1 MSGSLA
7 EVLAERAGL
16 SGLSVPP
23 ALAERLI
30 AYYSLLSHWNRKINL
45 TSLSDPKEAV
55 DRLLLEPVAAAAS
68 LPSGLE
74 LVDLGSG
81 GGSPAVPLALA
92 LAVPQLVMVEYE
104 DGRRRSCARRCGS
117 SGSPAPLSRRGSRM
131 SVVVPST
138 PAGLACCRS
147 GLCDSTPRRYRA
159 LPTSCGL
166 APSPR
171 SSEAK
176 S

>member
-1 MSGSLA
+1 VSGSLA

-68 LPSGLE
+68 LPSGLSSST
-74 LVDLGSG
+74 SG
-81 GGSPAVPLALA
+81 QAAALPPYRSPWRWRFSVGDGGSH
-92 LAVPQLVMVEYE
+92 E

-117 SGSPAPLSRRGSRM
+117 S
-131 SVVVPST
+131 
-138 PAGLACCRS
+138 
-147 GLCDSTPRRYRA
+147 DPRHR
-159 LPTSCGL
+159 
-166 APSPR
+166 
-171 SSEAK
+171 
-176 S
+176 